1 MKEYQARGYIFE
13 SIIWDVLLNNGYTNP
28 EPERT
33 IRGRGAWHQID
44 AYGYLTYP
52 IPFVYPIRLL
62 SEAKCYKKGK
72 KVDLPAVRN
81 FVGVIKDVSEYYI
94 VNDDRTHDSKRFT
107 DVGCIFSSSPFTED
121 AQNYAWAHN
130 IKLVPFTT
138 NEFQEIKQAIDEYVE
153 SIKSNLGNLEIEQ
166 LKGDFKNSQQYASV
180 KNNLPTFTFG
190 IIDEF
195 YPIVLISQKRWLTD
209 DKIPPDTDVIHG
221 IKISR
226 KNFEDIDL
234 GVRFNLNISNTDVF
248 FTLPHYVAWKIITK
262 IEERYKNQDVFELNI
277 PVLYKPNPHIT
288 DPSDAVR
295 RILRVKID
303 IEEPNLLSAQKEKIK
318 LKLKKE
324 DMSKNKVPIS

>member
-1 MKEYQARGYIFE
+1 MKDYQARGYIFE

-94 VNDDRTHDSKRFT
+94 VNDDKTHDSRRFT

-121 AQNYAWAHN
+121 AQNYAWAHS

-138 NEFQEIKQAIDEYVE
+138 SEFQVITQVINGYVE

-166 LKGDFKNSQQYASV
+166 LKNNFKTSEQYASI

-195 YPIVLISQKRWLTD
+195 YPIVLISKKKWLTNEI
-209 DKIPPDTDVIHG
+209 IPQNTDVIHG
-221 IKISR
+221 LKISR

-234 GVRFNLNISNTDVF
+234 GVRFNLNILGADVF
-248 FTLPHYVAWKIITK
+248 FTLPHYIAWKIITK
-262 IEERYKNQDVFELNI
+262 IEKRYNNQNVFELNI
-277 PVLYKPNPHIT
+277 PILYKPSPYIK
-288 DPSDAVR
+288 DPSEAVR

-303 IEEPNLLSAQKEKIK
+303 IGEPNLLAVEKDRIKSK
-318 LKLKKE
+318 LKIENK
-324 DMSKNKVPIS
+324 SKNKDSKS

>member
-1 MKEYQARGYIFE
+1 MKDYQARGYIFE

-94 VNDDRTHDSKRFT
+94 VNDDKTHDSKRFT

-130 IKLVPFTT
+130 IRLVPFTT
-138 NEFQEIKQAIDEYVE
+138 NEFQIIIQVINGYVE
-153 SIKSNLGNLEIEQ
+153 SIKSNLGNLEI
-166 LKGDFKNSQQYASV
+166 
-180 KNNLPTFTFG
+180 
-190 IIDEF
+190 
-195 YPIVLISQKRWLTD
+195 
-209 DKIPPDTDVIHG
+209 
-221 IKISR
+221 
-226 KNFEDIDL
+226 
-234 GVRFNLNISNTDVF
+234 
-248 FTLPHYVAWKIITK
+248 
-262 IEERYKNQDVFELNI
+262 
-277 PVLYKPNPHIT
+277 
-288 DPSDAVR
+288 
-295 RILRVKID
+295 
-303 IEEPNLLSAQKEKIK
+303 
-318 LKLKKE
+318 
-324 DMSKNKVPIS
+324 

>member
-1 MKEYQARGYIFE
+1 MKDYQARGYIFE

-28 EPERT
+28 SPKRI

-72 KVDLPAVRN
+72 KVDLPAIRN

-94 VNDDRTHDSKRFT
+94 VNDNKTHDFARFT

-138 NEFQEIKQAIDEYVE
+138 NEFQVIIQVINGYVE
-153 SIKSNLGNLEIEQ
+153 SIKSTLGNLEIDQ
-166 LKGDFKNSQQYASV
+166 LKDNFKNSEQYASI
-180 KNNLPTFTFG
+180 KNNLPTFVFG

-195 YPIVLISQKRWLTD
+195 YPIVLISQKKWLTN
-209 DKIPPDTDVIHG
+209 DKIHSDTDVVHG
-221 IKISR
+221 LKISR
-226 KNFEDIDL
+226 KDFEDIDL
-234 GVRFNLNISNTDVF
+234 GVRFNLNIFDTDVF
-248 FTLPHYVAWKIITK
+248 FTLPHYIAYKVITK
-262 IEERYKNQDVFELNI
+262 IEGRSKNKDVFELNV

-303 IEEPNLLSAQKEKIK
+303 IEEPNLLSTQKEKIK
-318 LKLKKE
+318 SKLKKE
-324 DMSKNKVPIS
+324 DMSTNIVPNS